1 MKLGVFASF
10 ITPTATPDTILDI
23 GKRVDEMGLD
33 SLWMGEHVVIF
44 DEMEFGYP
52 GTPDGKLPIPEGGG
66 LPETVVTLAYLAG
79 TTKNIRFGTGVTLL
93 PQRNPIY
100 TAKEFATLDYLTGGR
115 VDLGL
120 GVGWCKEEVLAC
132 GNKFEDRGARTD
144 EIIDL
149 MKMLWTQPVTDYNG
163 KYFQVKGVRMDPKPV
178 QKPHIPLIV
187 GGFSPPAIRRAVRV
201 GAGWLGFGINPEIT
215 KQLIAGFEAALSAA
229 GRTRDSFEI
238 IVTPGTVNAEDVRQF
253 KDLGVD
259 RLVPL
264 MDTSTPE
271 AIDGRF
277 KELEEFAKIVA

>member
-1 MKLGVFASF
+1 M
-10 ITPTATPDTILDI
+10 
-23 GKRVDEMGLD
+23 
-33 SLWMGEHVVIF
+33 
-44 DEMEFGYP
+44 
-52 GTPDGKLPIPEGGG
+52 
-66 LPETVVTLAYLAG
+66 
-79 TTKNIRFGTGVTLL
+79 
-93 PQRNPIY
+93 
-100 TAKEFATLDYLTGGR
+100 
-115 VDLGL
+115 
-120 GVGWCKEEVLAC
+120 
-132 GNKFEDRGARTD
+132 
-144 EIIDL
+144 
-149 MKMLWTQPVTDYNG
+149 
-163 KYFQVKGVRMDPKPV
+163 
-178 QKPHIPLIV
+178 
-187 GGFSPPAIRRAVRV
+187 RV